1 MNALAV
7 VAIAIAV
14 LVLAY
19 LLYGRW
25 LARRW
30 GVDPNK
36 PTPASEHA
44 DGVDYDAAP
53 AHVLFG
59 HHFASIAGAGV
70 VFGPIQAALF
80 GWVPVVLWVLVGG
93 IFFGAAHDF
102 GSLFASIRHKG
113 ETLAAVVRDNMDN
126 TAKRLFCVFAYLLCV
141 LLIAALTSIVAGS
154 FQVTEL
160 QDPAQN
166 SLNSTVALASAF
178 FVLAAV
184 VWGFVTHG
192 RRIPVVASVLC
203 GIAVAA
209 IVVAGAL
216 NLPDVLN
223 LGYEVWVVVLGVY
236 VLAASIAPVWVLLRP
251 RDYLS
256 SYLFYGTMVVA
267 LVGVVG
273 SAVSGATG
281 DLQIPA
287 FTGFVVNTQAFDAAS
302 GTVLV
307 DGSGAP
313 MVNQVAQGGFLFP
326 VLFVTLAG
334 GALSGFHGL
343 VASGT
348 TSKQI
353 ANERHAAPVAFGGML
368 LASLL
373 AILSLCAVGFVWTGY
388 TAGAYTSPM
397 QVFADGLSGML
408 AIIPGLEETKSVAYV
423 LITLCAS
430 ALCLT
435 ALDSAVR
442 VARYV
447 FQELWVPV
455 GKSAEDLDSWR
466 KVLASGPV
474 AAVITVALGVG
485 LGFSGYAV
493 VWPLFGAANQL
504 LAALALLA
512 VSAWLANAGK
522 DNKMLFV
529 PMVLALVVALCSLLL
544 TMQQKV
550 VALMIGGSAVA
561 PAIQLVVAVALF
573 VLALVLV
580 SKGWKAAFG
589 NKERQ

>member
-1 MNALAV
+1 
-7 VAIAIAV
+7 
-14 LVLAY
+14 
-19 LLYGRW
+19 
-25 LARRW
+25 
-30 GVDPNK
+30 
-36 PTPASEHA
+36 
-44 DGVDYDAAP
+44 
-53 AHVLFG
+53 
-59 HHFASIAGAGV
+59 
-70 VFGPIQAALF
+70 
-80 GWVPVVLWVLVGG
+80 
-93 IFFGAAHDF
+93 
-102 GSLFASIRHKG
+102 
-113 ETLAAVVRDNMDN
+113 
-126 TAKRLFCVFAYLLCV
+126 
-141 LLIAALTSIVAGS
+141 
-154 FQVTEL
+154 
-160 QDPAQN
+160 
-166 SLNSTVALASAF
+166 
-178 FVLAAV
+178 
-184 VWGFVTHG
+184 
-192 RRIPVVASVLC
+192 
-203 GIAVAA
+203 
-209 IVVAGAL
+209 
-216 NLPDVLN
+216 
-223 LGYEVWVVVLGVY
+223 
-236 VLAASIAPVWVLLRP
+236 
-251 RDYLS
+251 
-256 SYLFYGTMVVA
+256 
-267 LVGVVG
+267 
-273 SAVSGATG
+273 
-281 DLQIPA
+281 
-287 FTGFVVNTQAFDAAS
+287 
-302 GTVLV
+302 
-307 DGSGAP
+307 
-313 MVNQVAQGGFLFP
+313 
-326 VLFVTLAG
+326 
-334 GALSGFHGL
+334 
-343 VASGT
+343 
-348 TSKQI
+348 
-353 ANERHAAPVAFGGML
+353 
-368 LASLL
+368 
-373 AILSLCAVGFVWTGY
+373 
-388 TAGAYTSPM
+388 M

-589 NKERQ
+589 HKERQ